1 MPGAGVVELPAFEPT
16 PVTDEIPLVGDLST
30 GEVVEVQTSGDA
42 GTEPHDA
49 ASQTRE
55 EMPL

>member
-30 GEVVEVQTSGDA
+30 GEAVEVQAVGSEGF
-42 GTEPHDA
+42 EPRGA
-49 ASQTRE
+49 VLKTRE